1 MNSIETVKTKAV
13 LSVSVVLAAASCEM
27 LPAGHETGLGQDR
40 IPVEVTVPQTMSK
53 VLGIADEDKVNSL
66 QVYVF
71 RENGMLDAS
80 SSSDGNSLV
89 VECNSGDMEFVALA
103 NAPVLTG
110 ITTRS
115 QLLEARTLLQDNS
128 VSGFV
133 MYGSAMKSVS
143 PGNDNVDITVARFA
157 ARISVKK
164 VTNALGS
171 GAYQDVDIVLKRI
184 YLANAAGDIRYSGTG
199 EPLVWLNKS
208 GVCTDIPALL
218 SSGDL
223 GSVSITNGE
232 SYGTRHYFYCYPNGT
247 QEDTASPEWSPRYTR
262 LVLETEI
269 LGKTFYYPVSIP
281 DIKANHTYDLEDV
294 RITRLG
300 STSPDIPVETGSV
313 SVTVHVKP
321 WDEGSSSEVII

>member
-1 MNSIETVKTKAV
+1 M

-27 LPAGHETGLGQDR
+27 LPAGHEIGLGQDR

-80 SSSDGNSLV
+80 SSGDGNSLV

-223 GSVSITNGE
+223 ESVSITNGE
-232 SYGTRHYFYCYPNGT
+232 SYGTRHYFYCYPNPVSGDSSSGT
-247 QEDTASPEWSPRYTR
+247 WCPRFTR
-262 LVLETEI
+262 IVIAAEI
-269 LGKTFYYPVSIP
+269 KGETFYYPVAIGN
-281 DIKANHTYDLEDV
+281 IEANHTYDIEHLQ
-294 RITRLG
+294 INRLG
-300 STSPDIPVETGSV
+300 ADSPVAPLEVGSV
-313 SVTVHVKP
+313 SVSVKVKD
-321 WDEGSSSEVII
+321 WETGAVTDVTI